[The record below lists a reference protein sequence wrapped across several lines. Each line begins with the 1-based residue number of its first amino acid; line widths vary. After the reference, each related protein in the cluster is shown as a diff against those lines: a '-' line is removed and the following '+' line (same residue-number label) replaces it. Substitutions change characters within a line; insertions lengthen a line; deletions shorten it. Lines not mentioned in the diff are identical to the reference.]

1 MSLATLTAVK
11 QVHNQF
17 LRDEFLYI
25 SADKNAEELPS
36 GYEVSIWPPS

>member
-17 LRDEFLYI
+17 LLDEFLYI
-25 SADKNAEELPS
+25 SAAREQNSPRIISKENVQV
-36 GYEVSIWPPS
+36 G